1 MTEYC
6 RESES
11 FTIYQIGVHKCLF
24 KPDTN
29 KYSSHVR
36 DAVLRNSGLCT
47 HGIQQA
53 EVSQAVPTGDIKE
66 AWRRA
71 MWLSYTNIS
80 SEKAKVAHERNQDK
94 HCLETV
100 GILKQA
106 TDKKDKYLIY
116 KMNNSWFNGKPEYVF
131 KSSTPLAWLAIDM
144 DQDGPEHPLQGK
156 EAYFNGCHSWCVS
169 YKTLAFSLY
178 SSHVVYT

>member
-11 FTIYQIGVHKCLF
+11 LTIYYIGTHKCPL

-29 KYSSHVR
+29 KYSKQVR
-36 DAVLRNSGLCT
+36 DAVLMNSGIGA

-53 EVSQAVPTGDIKE
+53 EVGQAVANSDTKE
-66 AWRRA
+66 TQRRA
-71 MWLSYTNIS
+71 MCLSYTKIRS
-80 SEKAKVAHERNQDK
+80 KKANVAHVRNPDK
-94 HCLETV
+94 HSIESV

-116 KMNNSWFNGKPEYVF
+116 K
-131 KSSTPLAWLAIDM
+131 L
-144 DQDGPEHPLQGK
+144 
-156 EAYFNGCHSWCVS
+156 
-169 YKTLAFSLY
+169 
-178 SSHVVYT
+178 